1 MKKYGNGTES
11 NRKKQVMKRF
21 ISDMETIQLAIKLG
35 DYEDA
40 LEMLQ
45 EVKEEM
51 IILDALNYDT

>member
-1 MKKYGNGTES
+1 
-11 NRKKQVMKRF
+11 
-21 ISDMETIQLAIKLG
+21 METIQLAIKLG

-51 IILDALNYDT
+51 IILDALYYDA

>member
-1 MKKYGNGTES
+1 
-11 NRKKQVMKRF
+11 MKRF

-51 IILDALNYDT
+51 IILEALNYE

>member
-1 MKKYGNGTES
+1 
-11 NRKKQVMKRF
+11 MKRF

-51 IILDALNYDT
+51 IIKEDKRLMIILDALNHE

>member
-1 MKKYGNGTES
+1 MTE
-11 NRKKQVMKRF
+11 F
-21 ISDMETIQLAIKLG
+21 INDIEMIQLAIKLG

-51 IILDALNYDT
+51 IILDALNYE